1 MNRIEQLERQNA
13 VLREQNEKFA
23 SDAKLLLEEVAKLGD
38 EKQKLI
44 KKNEAI
50 SDELR
55 KSRDQLEALIR
66 RLFGRQSERFD
77 DVDQLKFEFATP
89 EQAADAREGIEQA
102 CDENNNTGKSKP
114 KPRRRKRNERFPESL
129 ERKQVLIDL
138 SDEEKE
144 GLTRIGEDIV
154 ETAHYRRPIVYILQ
168 KIYPKYVRSGEPDA
182 GVMQMPRPESLIAG
196 DRYDTSFAAE
206 IIAAKFSYHL
216 PIYRQ
221 EDLFAGCG
229 ITISRSSLLNIQEA
243 AAKLIRPF
251 AAYLAD
257 LVRTDHCISSDDTGV
272 LLLLPKDIPKIDE
285 DDPKSRRA
293 AEVIAKAKEENAKS
307 VRAKMWAYRGVSV
320 PINVFDFTVSRHR
333 DGPDLFLIDRDYEGT
348 LLGDCYGANT
358 GIHMR
363 SNGLVVHAA
372 CVAHARRKAEY
383 ALGNHR
389 EHATALLKCF
399 NRLYDLE
406 DQCRHMDWDA
416 RFAFRQEHALPV
428 WTLLRSYLENEMSK
442 VSTKEKIGEA
452 KGYLL
457 NQWDGLV
464 KYLGDGRIPIDNNEC
479 EQLMK
484 QVALG
489 RKNWLFIGSVAA
501 GYRTAD
507 LMTLCSSAIR
517 NDLDVYAYIKDVLD
531 TLLSGSTDYASLRPD
546 AWAKSH
552 PESVRHYR
560 AEERRQRNA
569 RRDRA
574 RLDRRLSQSESE

>member
-257 LVRTDHCISSDDTGV
+257 LVRTDHCIGSDDTGV

-293 AEVIAKAKEENAKS
+293 AEV
-307 VRAKMWAYRGVSV
+307 
-320 PINVFDFTVSRHR
+320 
-333 DGPDLFLIDRDYEGT
+333 
-348 LLGDCYGANT
+348 
-358 GIHMR
+358 
-363 SNGLVVHAA
+363 
-372 CVAHARRKAEY
+372 
-383 ALGNHR
+383 
-389 EHATALLKCF
+389 
-399 NRLYDLE
+399 
-406 DQCRHMDWDA
+406 
-416 RFAFRQEHALPV
+416 
-428 WTLLRSYLENEMSK
+428 
-442 VSTKEKIGEA
+442 
-452 KGYLL
+452 
-457 NQWDGLV
+457 
-464 KYLGDGRIPIDNNEC
+464 
-479 EQLMK
+479 
-484 QVALG
+484 
-489 RKNWLFIGSVAA
+489 
-501 GYRTAD
+501 
-507 LMTLCSSAIR
+507 
-517 NDLDVYAYIKDVLD
+517 
-531 TLLSGSTDYASLRPD
+531 
-546 AWAKSH
+546 
-552 PESVRHYR
+552 
-560 AEERRQRNA
+560 
-569 RRDRA
+569 
-574 RLDRRLSQSESE
+574 